1 MSKLSDMMTAVSK
14 ITVDKPDNPYTAV
27 NNTTV
32 PLADIISVQGIYL
45 QHDREQK
52 EKDAEI
58 ARLNE
63 QILSSADM
71 NTLTSQ
77 MQENIDSLTKRL
89 EEMSNKLDE
98 KNNEDKVDSDKYND
112 LKSKYDNLEQSYTDI
127 QSQKLELEKSY
138 NESVEKEKELSTTID
153 VLTKNVD
160 DLKLDNETLATQH
173 KEVLDSYDKLKAD
186 YDTLS
191 TEFETLKNKP
201 ATDVELTVDY
211 IKSKGFTFVD
221 FTDGY
226 TKRFLDDLMRII
238 KPETFDNEV
247 ALQSNVRGLLD
258 RLVFVVLDNYLK
270 YIKGVDYYNK
280 ECTSVEFFNTAI
292 QVICDGY
299 DDSDMAKFI
308 FRPFAKHY
316 DFEDMT
322 ALDNYLKNRGSV
334 VDSEVTN
341 NADNSNTE
349 ADNTDKDTDGAEVVV
364 NNDDP
369 DNTEIVPTDD
379 SNATTVVNAVFDEE
393 HISSIVYDAVL
404 QCFNDCDFD
413 TNINYITKIVA
424 FACVSALHLTPFSCP
439 GYFGTY
445 DAKRNAAISV
455 DIMETMLKGIF
466 REKLE
471 RVKPILGDEDG
482 TPEQEAALW
491 HMHELDGKVAD
502 ILKAE
507 AEFEDNFY
515 ESNLGDGLY

>member
-14 ITVDKPDNPYTAV
+14 ITVDTPDNPYTAV

-45 QHDREQK
+45 QHDKEQK

-63 QILSSADM
+63 QILSSTDM

-77 MQENIDSLTKRL
+77 MQENIDSLTKKL
-89 EEMSNKLDE
+89 EYMSKKIDE
-98 KNNEDKVDSDKYND
+98 KNSEDKVDSDKYND
-112 LKSKYDNLEQSYTDI
+112 LKSKYDNLEKSYTDV
-127 QSQKLELEKSY
+127 QFQKSELEKSY
-138 NESVEKEKELSTTID
+138 NESLEKEKELSTTID
-153 VLTKNVD
+153 ALTKDVD
-160 DLKLDNETLATQH
+160 DLKHDNEILTTQH

-186 YDTLS
+186 YDTLN
-191 TEFETLKNKP
+191 TEFETLKSKP
-201 ATDVELTVDY
+201 TADIELTVDY

-322 ALDNYLKNRGSV
+322 TLDSYLKNRGSV
-334 VDSEVTN
+334 VDSEVIN
-341 NADNSNTE
+341 NTDNSNTE
-349 ADNTDKDTDGAEVVV
+349 ADNTDSAEAVA

-369 DNTEIVPTDD
+369 DNTEFLPTDD
-379 SNATTVVNAVFDEE
+379 GNDTTALNVVFDEE

>member
-1 MSKLSDMMTAVSK
+1 MTAVSK
-14 ITVDKPDNPYTAV
+14 ITVDTPDNPYTAV

-45 QHDREQK
+45 QHDKEQK

-98 KNNEDKVDSDKYND
+98 KNNEDKVDIDKYND
-112 LKSKYDNLEQSYTDI
+112 LKLKYDNLEQSYTDV

-153 VLTKNVD
+153 ALTKDVD
-160 DLKLDNETLATQH
+160 DLKHDNETLATQN
-173 KEVLDSYDKLKAD
+173 KEVLDNYDKLKVD
-186 YDTLS
+186 YDILS
-191 TEFETLKNKP
+191 TEFETLKNKL
-201 ATDVELTVDY
+201 TIDVELTVDY

-322 ALDNYLKNRGSV
+322 ALDSYLKNRGSV
-334 VDSEVTN
+334 VDSEATDN
-341 NADNSNTE
+341 TDNSNTE
-349 ADNTDKDTDGAEVVV
+349 ADNIDKDTDSAEVVV

-471 RVKPILGDEDG
+471 RVKPILGDDDG

-491 HMHELDGKVAD
+491 HMHELDEKVAD

-507 AEFEDNFY
+507 AEADEFEANFY
-515 ESNLGDGLY
+515 DSNLGDGLY

>member
-1 MSKLSDMMTAVSK
+1 MSSFGDMLTAVSK
-14 ITVDKPDNPYTAV
+14 ITVDKPTNPYTAV

-138 NESVEKEKELSTTID
+138 NESVEKEKEFNTRID
-153 VLTKNVD
+153 ALTKDVD
-160 DLKLDNETLATQH
+160 YLKHDNETLTTQY
-173 KEVLDSYDKLKAD
+173 KEALDSYDKLKVD

-201 ATDVELTVDY
+201 TNDVELTVDY

-280 ECTSVEFFNTAI
+280 ECTSVEFFNIAI

-322 ALDNYLKNRGSV
+322 ALDSYLKNRGSV

-341 NADNSNTE
+341 N
-349 ADNTDKDTDGAEVVV
+349 TDKDTDSAEVVV
-364 NNDDP
+364 NNDDNTDP
-369 DNTEIVPTDD
+369 DNTEVVPTDND
-379 SNATTVVNAVFDEE
+379 TTALNVVFDEE
-393 HISSIVYDAVL
+393 HIRSIVYDAVL

-471 RVKPILGDEDG
+471 RVKPILGDDDG
-482 TPEQEAALW
+482 SPEQEAALW

>member
-14 ITVDKPDNPYTAV
+14 ITVDTPDNPYTAV

-77 MQENIDSLTKRL
+77 MQENIDSLTKKL
-89 EEMSNKLDE
+89 EDMSKKLDE
-98 KNNEDKVDSDKYND
+98 KNNEYRLDSDKYND
-112 LKSKYDNLEQSYTDI
+112 LKLKYDNLEKSYADV
-127 QSQKLELEKSY
+127 QSQKMELEKSY
-138 NESVEKEKELSTTID
+138 NESLEKEKELSTTID
-153 VLTKNVD
+153 ALTKDVD
-160 DLKLDNETLATQH
+160 DLKHDNDILTTQH

-186 YDTLS
+186 YDTLN
-191 TEFETLKNKP
+191 TDFETLKSKP
-201 ATDVELTVDY
+201 TADMELTVDY

-238 KPETFDNEV
+238 KPKTFDNEV

-292 QVICDGY
+292 KVVCDGY
-299 DDSDMAKFI
+299 DGSDMEEFI

-322 ALDNYLKNRGSV
+322 ALDSYLKNRGSV
-334 VDSEVTN
+334 VDSEVTDN
-341 NADNSNTE
+341 TDNTDNSNTE
-349 ADNTDKDTDGAEVVV
+349 ADNTDSAEVVV
-364 NNDDP
+364 NNGDP
-369 DNTEIVPTDD
+369 DNTEIVSTDD
-379 SNATTVVNAVFDEE
+379 GNDITAQNAVFDEE

>member
-14 ITVDKPDNPYTAV
+14 ITVDIPDNPYTAV

-45 QHDREQK
+45 QHDKEQK

-58 ARLNE
+58 ARLND
-63 QILSSADM
+63 QILSSTDM

-77 MQENIDSLTKRL
+77 MQENIDSLTKKL
-89 EEMSNKLDE
+89 EDMSKKLDE
-98 KNNEDKVDSDKYND
+98 KNNEDRLDSDKYND
-112 LKSKYDNLEQSYTDI
+112 LKSKYENLEKSYVDV
-127 QSQKLELEKSY
+127 QSQKSELEKSY
-138 NESVEKEKELSTTID
+138 NESLEKEKELSTTID
-153 VLTKNVD
+153 ALTKDVD
-160 DLKLDNETLATQH
+160 DLKHDNEILTTQN

-186 YDTLS
+186 YDTLKS
-191 TEFETLKNKP
+191 KP
-201 ATDVELTVDY
+201 TGDIELTVDY

-299 DDSDMAKFI
+299 DGSDMAKFI

-322 ALDNYLKNRGSV
+322 ALDSYLKNRGSV

-341 NADNSNTE
+341 N
-349 ADNTDKDTDGAEVVV
+349 TDKDTDSAEVVV

-369 DNTEIVPTDD
+369 DNTEIVPMDD
-379 SNATTVVNAVFDEE
+379 DNDTTALNVVFDEE
-393 HISSIVYDAVL
+393 HIGSIVYDAVL

>member
-1 MSKLSDMMTAVSK
+1 MSKLSDMMIAVSK
-14 ITVDKPDNPYTAV
+14 ITVDTPDNPYTAV

-63 QILSSADM
+63 QVLLSSDM
-71 NTLTSQ
+71 DTVTTQ
-77 MQENIDSLTKRL
+77 MQENIDSLNKRL
-89 EEMSNKLDE
+89 EEMSKKLDE
-98 KNNEDKVDSDKYND
+98 KSSEDKVDGDKYND
-112 LKSKYDNLEQSYTDI
+112 LKSKYESLEQSYADV
-127 QSQKLELEKSY
+127 QSQKSELEKSY
-138 NESVEKEKELSTTID
+138 TASLEKEKELSITID
-153 VLTKNVD
+153 ALTKDVD
-160 DLKLDNETLATQH
+160 DLKHDNETLTTQN
-173 KEVLDSYDKLKAD
+173 KEVLDNYDKLKVD
-186 YDTLS
+186 YDALN
-191 TEFETLKNKP
+191 TEFETLKNKS
-201 ATDVELTVDY
+201 TNDVELTVDY

-280 ECTSVEFFNTAI
+280 ECTSVEFFNIAI

-322 ALDNYLKNRGSV
+322 ALDSYLKNRGSV

-341 NADNSNTE
+341 N
-349 ADNTDKDTDGAEVVV
+349 TDKDTDSAEAVV

-369 DNTEIVPTDD
+369 DNTEVLPTDD
-379 SNATTVVNAVFDEE
+379 GNDTTALNVVFDEE

-471 RVKPILGDEDG
+471 RVKPTLGDEDG

>member
-1 MSKLSDMMTAVSK
+1 MTAVSK
-14 ITVDKPDNPYTAV
+14 ITVDTPDNPYTAV

-45 QHDREQK
+45 QHDKEQK

-63 QILSSADM
+63 QILSSTDM

-77 MQENIDSLTKRL
+77 MQENIDSLTKKL
-89 EEMSNKLDE
+89 EDMSKKLDE
-98 KNNEDKVDSDKYND
+98 KNSEDKVDSDKYND
-112 LKSKYDNLEQSYTDI
+112 LKSKYDNLEKSYTDV
-127 QSQKLELEKSY
+127 QSQKSELEKSY
-138 NESVEKEKELSTTID
+138 NESLEKEKELSTTID
-153 VLTKNVD
+153 ALTKDVD
-160 DLKLDNETLATQH
+160 TLKFDNETLTTQN
-173 KEVLDSYDKLKAD
+173 KEVLDNYDKLKAD
-186 YDTLS
+186 YDTLN
-191 TEFETLKNKP
+191 TEVETLKSKP
-201 ATDVELTVDY
+201 TTDVELTVDY

-226 TKRFLDDLMRII
+226 TRKFLDDLMRII
-238 KPETFDNEV
+238 KPETFDNDV

-292 QVICDGY
+292 KVVCDGY
-299 DDSDMAKFI
+299 DGSDMEGFI

-322 ALDNYLKNRGSV
+322 ALDSYLKNRGSV
-334 VDSEVTN
+334 VDSEVT
-341 NADNSNTE
+341 
-349 ADNTDKDTDGAEVVV
+349 
-364 NNDDP
+364 
-369 DNTEIVPTDD
+369 DNTEVVSTDD
-379 SNATTVVNAVFDEE
+379 GNDTTTLNVVFDEE

>member
-1 MSKLSDMMTAVSK
+1 MTAVSK
-14 ITVDKPDNPYTAV
+14 ITVDIPDNPYTAV

-45 QHDREQK
+45 QHDKEQK

-63 QILSSADM
+63 QILSSTDM
-71 NTLTSQ
+71 NILTSQ
-77 MQENIDSLTKRL
+77 MQENIDSLTKKL
-89 EEMSNKLDE
+89 EDMSKKLDE
-98 KNNEDKVDSDKYND
+98 KNNEDRLDSDKYND
-112 LKSKYDNLEQSYTDI
+112 LKSKYENLEKSYTDI
-127 QSQKLELEKSY
+127 QSQKSELEKSY

-153 VLTKNVD
+153 ALTKDAD
-160 DLKLDNETLATQH
+160 DLKHDNETLTAQY
-173 KEVLDSYDKLKAD
+173 KEVLDNYDKLKAD
-186 YDTLS
+186 YDTLN
-191 TEFETLKNKP
+191 TEFETLKSKP
-201 ATDVELTVDY
+201 TTDVELTVDY

-299 DDSDMAKFI
+299 DGSDMAKFI

-322 ALDNYLKNRGSV
+322 ALDSYLKNRGSV
-334 VDSEVTN
+334 VDSEVTDN
-341 NADNSNTE
+341 TDNTDNSNTE
-349 ADNTDKDTDGAEVVV
+349 ADNTDSAEVVV

-369 DNTEIVPTDD
+369 DNTEVLSTEDD
-379 SNATTVVNAVFDEE
+379 NDTTALNVVFDEE

-491 HMHELDGKVAD
+491 HMHELDGKVTD

>member
-1 MSKLSDMMTAVSK
+1 MTAVSK
-14 ITVDKPDNPYTAV
+14 ITVDTPDNPYTAV

-45 QHDREQK
+45 QHDKEQK

-63 QILSSADM
+63 QILSSTDM

-89 EEMSNKLDE
+89 EEMSKKLDE
-98 KNNEDKVDSDKYND
+98 KNSEDKVDSDKYND
-112 LKSKYDNLEQSYTDI
+112 LKSKYENLEKSYTDV
-127 QSQKLELEKSY
+127 QSQKTELEKSY
-138 NESVEKEKELSTTID
+138 TASLEKEKELSTTID
-153 VLTKNVD
+153 ALTKDVD
-160 DLKLDNETLATQH
+160 TLKLDNETLTTQN
-173 KEVLDSYDKLKAD
+173 KEVLDNYDKLKAD
-186 YDTLS
+186 YDTLN
-191 TEFETLKNKP
+191 TDFETLKSKP
-201 ATDVELTVDY
+201 TADIELTVDY

-292 QVICDGY
+292 KVVCDGY
-299 DDSDMAKFI
+299 DGSDMEEFI

-322 ALDNYLKNRGSV
+322 ALDSYLKNRGSV

-341 NADNSNTE
+341 NTDNSIKADNI
-349 ADNTDKDTDGAEVVV
+349 DKDTDSAEVVA

-369 DNTEIVPTDD
+369 DNTEVVPIDD
-379 SNATTVVNAVFDEE
+379 DNNTMALNAVFDKE
-393 HISSIVYDAVL
+393 HISLIVYDAVL

>member
-1 MSKLSDMMTAVSK
+1 MTAVSK
-14 ITVDKPDNPYTAV
+14 ITVDTPDNPYTAV

-63 QILSSADM
+63 QILSSTDI

-77 MQENIDSLTKRL
+77 MQENTDSLTKRL
-89 EEMSNKLDE
+89 EEMSKKLDE
-98 KNNEDKVDSDKYND
+98 KNNEDRLDSDKYND
-112 LKSKYDNLEQSYTDI
+112 LKSKYDNLEKSYTDV
-127 QSQKLELEKSY
+127 QSQKSELEKSY
-138 NESVEKEKELSTTID
+138 NESLEKEKELSTTID
-153 VLTKNVD
+153 ALTKDVD
-160 DLKLDNETLATQH
+160 TLKLDNETLTTQN
-173 KEVLDSYDKLKAD
+173 KEVLDNYDKLKAD
-186 YDTLS
+186 YDTLN
-191 TEFETLKNKP
+191 TEVETLKSKP
-201 ATDVELTVDY
+201 TTDIELTVDY

-322 ALDNYLKNRGSV
+322 ALDSYLKNRGSV
-334 VDSEVTN
+334 VDSEVIN
-341 NADNSNTE
+341 NTDNSNTE
-349 ADNTDKDTDGAEVVV
+349 ADNTDKDTDGTEAVA

-369 DNTEIVPTDD
+369 DNTEVLPTDD
-379 SNATTVVNAVFDEE
+379 GNDTTALNVVFDEE

-424 FACVSALHLTPFSCP
+424 FACVSALHLTPFSCQ

>member
-14 ITVDKPDNPYTAV
+14 ITVDTPDNPYTAV

-45 QHDREQK
+45 QHDKEQK

-63 QILSSADM
+63 QILSSTDM

-89 EEMSNKLDE
+89 EEMSKKLDE
-98 KNNEDKVDSDKYND
+98 KNSEDKVDSDKYND
-112 LKSKYDNLEQSYTDI
+112 LKSKYENLEKSYTDV
-127 QSQKLELEKSY
+127 QSQKTELEKSY
-138 NESVEKEKELSTTID
+138 TASLEKEKELSTTID
-153 VLTKNVD
+153 ALTKDVD
-160 DLKLDNETLATQH
+160 TLKLDNETLTTQN
-173 KEVLDSYDKLKAD
+173 KEVLDNYDKLKAD
-186 YDTLS
+186 YDTLN
-191 TEFETLKNKP
+191 TDFETLKSKP
-201 ATDVELTVDY
+201 TADIELTVDY

-292 QVICDGY
+292 KVVCDGY
-299 DDSDMAKFI
+299 DGSDMEEFI

-322 ALDNYLKNRGSV
+322 ALDSYLKNRGSV

-341 NADNSNTE
+341 NTDNSIKADNI
-349 ADNTDKDTDGAEVVV
+349 DKDTDSAEVVA

-369 DNTEIVPTDD
+369 DNTEVVPIDD
-379 SNATTVVNAVFDEE
+379 DNNTMALNAVFDKE
-393 HISSIVYDAVL
+393 HISLIVYDAVL

>member
-14 ITVDKPDNPYTAV
+14 ITVDTPDNPYTAV

-63 QILSSADM
+63 QVLLSNDM

-89 EEMSNKLDE
+89 EEMSKKLDE
-98 KNNEDKVDSDKYND
+98 KNSEDKVDSDKYND
-112 LKSKYDNLEQSYTDI
+112 LKSKYESLEQSYADV
-127 QSQKLELEKSY
+127 QSQKSELEKSY
-138 NESVEKEKELSTTID
+138 NESLEKEKELSTAID
-153 VLTKNVD
+153 ALTKDVD
-160 DLKLDNETLATQH
+160 DLKHDNETLAIQNKDIT
-173 KEVLDSYDKLKAD
+173 EIYDKLKAD

-201 ATDVELTVDY
+201 TSDLELTVDY

-238 KPETFDNEV
+238 KPETFDNDV

-299 DDSDMAKFI
+299 GGSDMEEFI

-322 ALDNYLKNRGSV
+322 ALDSYLKNRGSV

-341 NADNSNTE
+341 NTDNSNTE
-349 ADNTDKDTDGAEVVV
+349 ADNTDKDTDGAEAVA

-369 DNTEIVPTDD
+369 DNTEVLPTDND
-379 SNATTVVNAVFDEE
+379 NDTTALNVVFDEE
-393 HISSIVYDAVL
+393 HIGSIVYDAVL

>member
-1 MSKLSDMMTAVSK
+1 MNKLSAMLTAVSK
-14 ITVDKPDNPYTAV
+14 ITIDTPDNPYTAV

-45 QHDREQK
+45 QHDKEQK

-58 ARLNE
+58 VRLNE
-63 QILSSADM
+63 QILSSTDM

-112 LKSKYDNLEQSYTDI
+112 LKSKYDNLEKSYTDV
-127 QSQKLELEKSY
+127 QSQKTELEKSY
-138 NESVEKEKELSTTID
+138 DESLEKEKELSTTID
-153 VLTKNVD
+153 ALTKDVD
-160 DLKLDNETLATQH
+160 NLKHDNEILTTQH

-186 YDTLS
+186 YDTLN
-191 TEFETLKNKP
+191 TEFETFKSKP
-201 ATDVELTVDY
+201 TADIELTVDY

-221 FTDGY
+221 FTDEY

-280 ECTSVEFFNTAI
+280 ECTSVEFFNIAI

-322 ALDNYLKNRGSV
+322 ALDSYLKNRGSV
-334 VDSEVTN
+334 VDSEVIN
-341 NADNSNTE
+341 NTDNSNTE
-349 ADNTDKDTDGAEVVV
+349 ADNTDKDTDGTEAVA

-369 DNTEIVPTDD
+369 DNTEVLPTEDGND
-379 SNATTVVNAVFDEE
+379 TTALNVVFDEE